1 MSNMATEDRSA
12 AEKAAVIS
20 VIGVENASE
29 VLRHLSE
36 GEIEQLSVELSRLP
50 KISSGELEEI
60 SKDFYECCV
69 TEKVIA
75 GGGREYAKEVLEK
88 AFGQQQARSMMDRV
102 SKALHTKSF
111 SFIRKVDY
119 KSLMA
124 VIQNEHPQTL
134 AFILSYANAEQASKI
149 IAELPGD
156 IRIDVVER
164 IAGME
169 RAYPPIVKV
178 VEEVVRGK
186 IGVSASEDAMEIGG
200 LNYVADVMNHVCLLY
215 TSRCV

>member
-12 AEKAAVIS
+12 AEKAAAVIS

-75 GGGREYAKEVLEK
+75 GGGREYAKEVLER
-88 AFGQQQARSMMDRV
+88 RSG
-102 SKALHTKSF
+102 S
-111 SFIRKVDY
+111 
-119 KSLMA
+119 
-124 VIQNEHPQTL
+124 
-134 AFILSYANAEQASKI
+134 
-149 IAELPGD
+149 
-156 IRIDVVER
+156 
-164 IAGME
+164 
-169 RAYPPIVKV
+169 
-178 VEEVVRGK
+178 
-186 IGVSASEDAMEIGG
+186 
-200 LNYVADVMNHVCLLY
+200 
-215 TSRCV
+215 SRQEA

>member
-69 TEKVIA
+69 TRK
-75 GGGREYAKEVLEK
+75 RCWKR
-88 AFGQQQARSMMDRV
+88 RSG
-102 SKALHTKSF
+102 S
-111 SFIRKVDY
+111 
-119 KSLMA
+119 
-124 VIQNEHPQTL
+124 
-134 AFILSYANAEQASKI
+134 
-149 IAELPGD
+149 
-156 IRIDVVER
+156 
-164 IAGME
+164 
-169 RAYPPIVKV
+169 
-178 VEEVVRGK
+178 
-186 IGVSASEDAMEIGG
+186 
-200 LNYVADVMNHVCLLY
+200 
-215 TSRCV
+215 SRQEA